1 MQNTEILGNVES
13 LFRNANF
20 HLSQKLS
27 TQPCCLDFAARR
39 KNKLVFIKVRPNIG
53 YIYEKDAYGLATLS
67 KTFNATSLFI
77 CEKTRN
83 KSLED
88 DTLYTRYGVG
98 AITIRTLED
107 ALFHGYGPLIEA
119 GPGGYYVELKGEAIK
134 KVRLKK
140 DLSIGKAA
148 ELLGVSRRTLYGYE
162 RGMAKASVLTAYKL
176 AKMLGVPVAKPIDL
190 FQLLT
195 KTEGFIATAK
205 RIISESRFLRSIIN
219 KLHQLNFTA
228 FQLKRAPFD
237 FIAKNHKN
245 QALLIGAIAYE
256 KEENFTVR
264 TEDIVSL
271 SKVIGAQP
279 IFVTDSDDL
288 YIDSVPLIRQK
299 DFEQIKCCD
308 DLMARL

>member
-1 MQNTEILGNVES
+1 MDHPEILGKVES

-39 KNKLVFIKVRPNIG
+39 KNKLAFIKVRPNIG

-67 KTFNATSLFI
+67 NAFNATSLFV

-98 AITIRTLED
+98 AVTIRTLED
-107 ALFHGYGPLIEA
+107 ALLQGHGPLIEA
-119 GPGGYYVELKGEAIK
+119 GPGGYYVELEGEAIK
-134 KVRLKK
+134 KVRLEKG
-140 DLSIGKAA
+140 LSIGKAA

-176 AKMLGVPVAKPIDL
+176 MEMLGVPVAKSINL
-190 FQLLT
+190 FQPLA
-195 KTEGFIATAK
+195 KAEGIISTAR
-205 RIISESRFLRSIIN
+205 RIISESRFLRLIIS
-219 KLHQLNFTA
+219 KLRQLNFA
-228 FQLKRAPFD
+228 VFQLRRAPFD
-237 FIAKNHKN
+237 FIAKNQKN
-245 QALLIGAIAYE
+245 QTILMGAIAHE
-256 KEENFTVR
+256 QEENFTVR

-279 IFVTDSDDL
+279 IFVTDSEDL
-288 YIDSVPLIRQK
+288 FIDSVPLIRQK

-308 DLMARL
+308 DLIARL